1 MTSLRKA
8 LLGAAASAW
17 ILAGC
22 GGSESQRMSAYIRGY
37 MDLTYKGELNSDYAE
52 MLEISEEEA
61 QQQYEDGLMVEVE
74 FFTDNI
80 AFIEYPTED
89 INQKLRD
96 LYADIYSHSDYTVG
110 SGSLLDSGSYAV
122 EVSIRPID
130 IMTRFTSDDFN
141 AVFVELLAAHGVSD
155 EMALYNLSQEEYE
168 AIDHEYAEKIIEM
181 IAAEVDSIGYTE
193 EKTIAVQIRDGG
205 EMWEPVDDDISQ
217 IDTWVIDYSTF
228 GYY

>member
-1 MTSLRKA
+1 MMSLKKA

-22 GGSESQRMSAYIRGY
+22 GGSESERMSAYIRGY
-37 MDLTYKGELNSDYAE
+37 MDLTYKGELNDDYAE
-52 MLEISEEEA
+52 MMDISEEEA

-80 AFIEYPTED
+80 AIIEYPTDE
-89 INQKLRD
+89 INQKIRD
-96 LYADIYSHSDYTVG
+96 LYAEIYSHSDYTVG

-141 AVFVELLAAHGVSD
+141 TVFTDILAAHGVTD
-155 EMALYNLSQEEYE
+155 EVALYNLSQEEYE
-168 AIDHEYAEKIIEM
+168 TIDHEYAEKIIEM
-181 IAAEVDSIGYTE
+181 ISAEVDSIGYTE
-193 EKTIAVQIRDGG
+193 EKNIAVQIRDGG

-217 IDTWVIDYSTF
+217 IDTWIIDYSTF